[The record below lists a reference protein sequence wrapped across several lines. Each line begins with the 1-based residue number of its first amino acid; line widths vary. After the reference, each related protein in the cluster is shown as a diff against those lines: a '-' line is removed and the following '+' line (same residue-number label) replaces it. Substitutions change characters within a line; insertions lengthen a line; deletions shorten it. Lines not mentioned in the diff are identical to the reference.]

1 VTDVLSGRDAAAIV
15 KAATFAL
22 VIPAGIVIV
31 LPVKLGLNVV
41 NNVPVKVVPA

>member
-1 VTDVLSGRDAAAIV
+1 LSGKEDAATV

-22 VIPAGIVIV
+22 VVEAGMVIV